1 MPRKIQ
7 SRLMRSRCPIACTLD
22 LVGDRWTLV
31 IVRDMLTGKKRF
43 SALKGSPEGI
53 PTNILADRLR
63 RMEETGLVTKTLY
76 EKKPLRYEYGLTP
89 KGKALLPV
97 LQDICRWANKHLEG
111 TWAAPAS
118 FMARKSAKGNDES

>member
-1 MPRKIQ
+1 
-7 SRLMRSRCPIACTLD
+7 MRSGCPIACTLD

-43 SALKGSPEGI
+43 GAVKGSPEGI

-63 RMEETGLVTKTLY
+63 RMEETGLVTKALY
-76 EKKPLRYEYGLTP
+76 EKKPLRYEYSLIA

-111 TWAAPAS
+111 TWTAPAS
-118 FMARKSAKGNDES
+118 FMARKPARGNDEP